1 MSGISGS
8 QENGFFRGYINSL
21 WSKIIVTLVFPS
33 VDKKLGLKREETLNV
48 YKDYSGLNSS
58 KN

>member
-8 QENGFFRGYINSL
+8 QENGLFRGYINSL